1 MRILLNR
8 HLFKRNY
15 ERRCVGP
22 ENICTTPPQKGLEIP
37 GQEGGVSE
45 TQKFKAMYEPELEFP
60 GGWWGFREDA
70 FHSWDIDIF
79 WNYTFT

>member
-1 MRILLNR
+1 MKDVVQVQKISVL
-8 HLFKRNY
+8 
-15 ERRCVGP
+15 
-22 ENICTTPPQKGLEIP
+22 PPTEGIGNSWTGGWGLRDP
-37 GQEGGVSE
+37 
-45 TQKFKAMYEPELEFP
+45 KFKAMYEAELEFP